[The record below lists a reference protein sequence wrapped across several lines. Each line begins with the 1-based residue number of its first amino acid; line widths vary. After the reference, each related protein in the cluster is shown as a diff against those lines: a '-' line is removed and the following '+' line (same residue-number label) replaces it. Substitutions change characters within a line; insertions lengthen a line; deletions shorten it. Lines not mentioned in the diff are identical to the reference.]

1 MNPLVGTTLQGGKY
15 TLERVLGEG
24 GFGITFLATHHYLQQ
39 TVVIKTL
46 NSSQSNS
53 AFSQIQQQFQDEGR
67 RLALCTHPNIV
78 RVSDFFVENGM
89 PYLVMDYI
97 PGETLEQLVFPDQPL
112 PEAIAI
118 HYIRQIG
125 AALQTVHANGLLHRD
140 VKPQNIIRR
149 QGSQDVIL
157 IDFGIAR
164 EFTMGMPQAH
174 TSIISAGYAPP
185 EQYLAEAP
193 RTPATDVYGLAATLY
208 ALLTAHV
215 PVASIL
221 RDRQPM
227 PAPRDL
233 LPSLSPA
240 INQAVLRGTAM
251 DTKYRPVTVA
261 EWLELLPQETE
272 ASPGVVPAPPLAPP
286 TQATLPV
293 APAQVSPQVSPTV
306 PPGMGSVGYSR
317 SPSRSGAW
325 LLIGAAVLASAI
337 ASALGAIWYSSQ
349 APTRTTTQPSAQP
362 SASPTPP
369 PVAPSPSPIAP
380 PPPTPPPSAAP
391 SPPPTPTP
399 PPPPPPGPSVPT
411 FPTGSSES
419 DIKSQLGEPTQ
430 TGEGYWPNTRS
441 ALYDL
446 VPNQVTVAYLYD
458 KTTNRVRQT
467 EASLGQSISRDSMAD
482 TLNGMLDGGLT
493 APIEQG
499 LTRVY
504 NRQSNQFAFDT
515 QSGLKGTIERNDK
528 DRIYLSVWEA
538 DLH

>member
-1 MNPLVGTTLQGGKY
+1 MSSLVGTTLQGGKY

-78 RVSDFFVENGM
+78 RVSDFFVENGL

-149 QGSQDVIL
+149 QGTQTVIL

-240 INQAVLRGTAM
+240 TNQAVLRGMAM
-251 DTKYRPVTVA
+251 DTKYRPVTMA
-261 EWLELLPQETE
+261 EWLELLPQENE
-272 ASPGVVPAPPLAPP
+272 ASPAIAPVPSVPPP

-293 APAQVSPQVSPTV
+293 APAQVAPGA
-306 PPGMGSVGYSR
+306 PPVMASVGYSR
-317 SPSRSGAW
+317 SPSRTGVW

-349 APTRTTTQPSAQP
+349 TPKRTATQPSPQP
-362 SASPTPP
+362 SASAPPTPVP
-369 PVAPSPSPIAP
+369 SSPSPVAPPPSPK
-380 PPPTPPPSAAP
+380 PTPPPSP
-391 SPPPTPTP
+391 SPTPTPTP
-399 PPPPPPGPSVPT
+399 PPAAGPNVPT
-411 FPTGSSES
+411 FPTGVTES
-419 DIKSQLGEPTQ
+419 TITSQLGTPTQ
-430 TGEGYWPNTRS
+430 AGEGYWPNTRS

-446 VPNQVTVAYLYD
+446 VPNEVTVAYIYD
-458 KTTNRVRQT
+458 KTTSRVRQT
-467 EASLGQSISRDSMAD
+467 EASLAQSVSRDIMAE

-499 LTRVY
+499 LTRIY
-504 NRQSNQFAFDT
+504 NRQSNQFSFDT